1 LKLVLFIVNPYFLG
15 LELLVLVLFGLCMR
29 HAWRQGGLKVWEL
42 LAGVVYGI
50 LLEWATIQQLR
61 AYEYGQFAIMVG
73 ELPLAVGFAWG
84 TIIYS
89 LRLFSDAS
97 SLPLWLRP
105 ALDGLLA
112 LNIDLAM
119 DAVAIRLGMWD
130 WGMGTRNQYF
140 GVPYANF
147 WAWFWVVFSFSFGL
161 RLLNYQGGRLR
172 RWFAPLGAILIGL
185 VGVTGTN
192 HFITGIVS
200 PDGYLPTILIAL
212 GSAFWVVMWTRPR
225 LSIYKVDPIAF
236 WVPTGFHVYFLVA
249 GLFSGVLLGSPIL
262 LVVSLGMLLLALHL
276 HRSTLIPLLSNYRK
290 NLGLDRRPQRQS
302 NP

>member
-1 LKLVLFIVNPYFLG
+1 MVNPYFLG
-15 LELLVLVLFGLCMR
+15 LELLVMVLFGLCIR

-42 LAGVVYGI
+42 LAGVIYGL

-61 AYEYGQFAIMVG
+61 AYEYGQFVFMAG
-73 ELPLAVGFAWG
+73 ELPLAVGVAWG

-89 LRLFSDAS
+89 VRLFSDAS

-130 WGMGTRNQYF
+130 WGMGTRSQYF

-161 RLLNYQGGRLR
+161 RLLSYQAGRLR
-172 RWFAPLGAILIGL
+172 RWLAPLGAILIGL

-212 GSAFWVVMWTRPR
+212 GCAVWVVLWSRPK
-225 LSIYKVDPIAF
+225 LSIRPVDPLTF
-236 WVPTGFHVYFLVA
+236 WVPTGFHAYFMMA

-262 LVVSLGMLLLALHL
+262 LLVSLGMLLLALHL
-276 HRSTLIPLLSNYRK
+276 HRSTLTPILCNTRK
-290 NLGLDRRPQRQS
+290 TLGLDRHFYRQS